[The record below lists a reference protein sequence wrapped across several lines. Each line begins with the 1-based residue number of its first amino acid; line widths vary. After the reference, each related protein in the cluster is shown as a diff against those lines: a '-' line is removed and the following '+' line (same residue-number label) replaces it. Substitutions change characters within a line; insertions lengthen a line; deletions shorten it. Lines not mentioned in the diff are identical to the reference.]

1 MSIRLLTHHQYS
13 APWTRICRRITNS
26 ASLRRPATTEESD
39 SGGKIDSAEGPEV
52 VESSP
57 VYSKD
62 EIDAAQGA
70 DKGAR
75 KGRAGA
81 RSEFV
86 NEREPVVVHDMT
98 HPIQMS
104 KWYRVIPESVDFAQV
119 GSSHIPRVPKLGHGL
134 ERVLFSPGVHCLQDP
149 HSGVYNFDPYIRN
162 ITQPADFDYDK
173 LTPYITSSKDNTL
186 MGYARRHKKRFVGST
201 SSMTHVLSHLYFV
214 ISAGKSPD
222 ISSMSMAFADMPS
235 RFTRGMRYPASIAL
249 RYHNGVY
256 GIDADKSFDVQ
267 DSILSIL
274 GKSLEKLLS
283 STPREFDM
291 YKKENS
297 WKVKDIPEENYHYA
311 EFDDFVLRSQLDCRD
326 DRLPRRTFDLKTRGS
341 LAIRMDL
348 QNYELSKGYQ
358 IVSMKGRLQS
368 FEREYYD
375 MIRSAFLKYNFQ
387 TRIGNMD
394 GIFVAYHN
402 TARMFGFQYIPRK
415 EMDRVLFGNEYTG
428 DKAFKAVLILL
439 SKLLRTVTE
448 LYPERDIRVTF
459 DSASSERQQMDIWVE
474 VLNDEAEAIAMQQYP
489 ENGFVRAKSP
499 AKKSPPKA
507 SASTTTD
514 PFDAA
519 VDPLA
524 SNDPLAAAGPPTA
537 ADALTSNDA
546 LGESPAEDSLADD
559 PIDDYIDPADEIYVN
574 TEQPIFK
581 YTMQTFSTLNNQDT
595 DEPVTVK
602 KKEDQ
607 WHINWKLTK
616 SRMSQDATVSQYRR
630 LRLRQATY
638 FERAS
643 PDTPDEELSPMIKIL
658 RRISRQNL
666 WRNKPPTGK
675 VVVNRSRLPIHIVAK
690 PTADASSKSAVE
702 PTTTKSA
709 SEAVPTASDR
719 SGKRMNRTKPGKPST
734 KRPRDRQKKGP
745 QGHKTAGHA
754 QREASNVLKSAHARS
769 KSEQGDK

>member
-1 MSIRLLTHHQYS
+1 MSIRLLTHHKYG
-13 APWTRICRRITNS
+13 APWTRLCRRVTNS
-26 ASLRRPATTEESD
+26 ASLKRPTATEESD
-39 SGGKIDSAEGPEV
+39 STNKVDSAESPEV

-62 EIDAAQGA
+62 EVSTEKTET
-70 DKGAR
+70 KGTR

-86 NEREPVVVHDMT
+86 QEREPVVIHDMAD
-98 HPIQMS
+98 PIQTS
-104 KWYRVIPESVDFAQV
+104 KWYRIIPESVDFAQV
-119 GSSHIPRVPKLGHGL
+119 GYSHIPRVPKLGHGL

-149 HSGVYNFDPYIRN
+149 HSGVYNFDPYIRD

-173 LTPYITSSKDNTL
+173 LTPYITSSKDKTL
-186 MGYARRHKKRFVGST
+186 MGYARRHKKQFVGST

-214 ISAGKSPD
+214 ISAGKNPD

-249 RYHNGVY
+249 RYQDGVY

-291 YKKENS
+291 YKKANS
-297 WKVKDIPEENYHYA
+297 WKVKDIPEENYHYV
-311 EFDDFVLRSQLDCRD
+311 EFDNFVLRSQLDCRD
-326 DRLPRRTFDLKTRGS
+326 DRLPRKTFDLKTRGS
-341 LAIRMDL
+341 LAVRMDL

-439 SKLLRTVTE
+439 SKLLRTITD
-448 LYPERDIRVTF
+448 LYPEKDIRVTF

-474 VLNDEAEAIAMQQYP
+474 VLNDEAEAAAMLQYP
-489 ENGFVRAKSP
+489 ENGFVRAKP
-499 AKKSPPKA
+499 APKKPTPPPAA
-507 SASTTTD
+507 SESTATD
-514 PFDAA
+514 PFDSAA
-519 VDPLA
+519 DPLA
-524 SNDPLAAAGPPTA
+524 SSGV
-537 ADALTSNDA
+537 
-546 LGESPAEDSLADD
+546 LGENVAEESLADD

-581 YTMQTFSTLNNQDT
+581 YTMETFSTLNDQDT
-595 DEPVTVK
+595 DEPITVK

-607 WHINWKLTK
+607 WYINWKLTK
-616 SRMSQDATVSQYRR
+616 SRLSQDDIVSQYRR

-666 WRNKPPTGK
+666 WRNKPPTGR
-675 VVVNRSRLPIHIVAK
+675 VIVNRSRLPIHVASK
-690 PTADASSKSAVE
+690 PAAGPTGSDTVQPTSAQ
-702 PTTTKSA
+702 
-709 SEAVPTASDR
+709 SDPKAAPVDGDH
-719 SGKRMNRTKPGKPST
+719 SGKRRNRSKPGMPKT
-734 KRPRDRQKKGP
+734 KRPRDPTKKGV

-754 QREASNVLKSAHARS
+754 QRRESDVLKSAHS
-769 KSEQGDK
+769 KSKPEQKD